1 MRQKFLLIISSK
13 GFEYIEN
20 SSDLSNRISYVLYK
34 ETLLFNIHYKAE
46 ADMDTFIKSII
57 DIIKTKRG
65 YKRVVIVGDFNFD
78 SKDKYNMFIKKLI
91 DLCPELILYS
101 LKTGLADYN
110 DAIITFTS
118 KS

>member
-1 MRQKFLLIISSK
+1 MKKLKGFELLESKTLIKKIKKLDWILFLKSTPLVGLFIYLYIYKLSKLKLDDRIPRDKMRQKFLLIISSK

-57 DIIKTKRG
+57 DI
-65 YKRVVIVGDFNFD
+65 YK
-78 SKDKYNMFIKKLI
+78 
-91 DLCPELILYS
+91 
-101 LKTGLADYN
+101 
-110 DAIITFTS
+110 
-118 KS
+118 